1 MGGDMT
7 NADLMWLDATAQAE
21 LVAKKEVKPIEL
33 VEAAIE
39 RIEKLNPEINAVVTK
54 TFDDAHGTAKENLSD
69 GQFKGVPF
77 LVKDLLAVV
86 KGVRLTGGSSM
97 LADFIPDYDSELVKR
112 YKQAGFII
120 LGKTNTPEFGIVP
133 TTESVFLGKCRNP
146 WNLERTTGGSS
157 GGSAA
162 AVAAGMVAVSH
173 ANDGGGSIRIPS
185 SCCGVFGLK
194 PTRGRNPLGPDYGDV
209 MSGLV
214 CEHVVTRSVRDSAAI
229 LDITHGDTYGPYFA
243 PPAPG
248 KYSQQI
254 KERPVKLR
262 IGFTAQSATGTPVHE
277 DCVTAAKEAAKLC
290 EKLGHYVEETGIP
303 SIDSNALVQEFMILW
318 SAGVAWDV
326 DVLAKASGKKPSKEI
341 LEPISWTLYE
351 MGHSYTAPQY
361 LLALQTLQKVARDI
375 QLYYAKYDVVVTPT
389 LAEPPV
395 PLGTFDAP
403 SDNPFMGF
411 MRSAS
416 FAPFTPICNLTGQPA
431 MSVPLYR
438 NKENL
443 PIGVHFIG
451 QYGREDILFR
461 LAAQLE
467 EAHSWT
473 DKRPP
478 VSA

>member
-1 MGGDMT
+1 MT
-7 NADLMWLDATAQAE
+7 NEELMWLDATAQAE
-21 LVAKKEVKPIEL
+21 LVAKKEVKPAEL
-33 VEAAIE
+33 VDAAIE
-39 RIEKLNPEINAVVTK
+39 RIEKLNPKINAVVTK
-54 TFDDAHGTAKENLSD
+54 IYDEGRASAN
-69 GQFKGVPF
+69 GQLPEGPFKGVPF

-86 KGVRLTGGSSM
+86 KGARLTGGSSM
-97 LADFIPDYDSELVKR
+97 LADFVPDYDSELVKR
-112 YKQAGFII
+112 YKQGGFII

-133 TTESVFLGKCRNP
+133 TTEPVFLGKCRNP

-162 AVAAGMVAVSH
+162 AVASGMVAVSH

-185 SCCGVFGLK
+185 SCCGVFGFK

-229 LDITHGDTYGPYFA
+229 LDITAGDTYGPYFA

-248 KYSQQI
+248 KYLQKM
-254 KERPVKLR
+254 KEKPVKLR
-262 IGFTAQSATGTPVHE
+262 VGFTSQAATGTPVHE
-277 DCVTAAKEAAKLC
+277 DCVSAMKEAAKLC
-290 EKLGHYVEETGIP
+290 GGLGHHVEDAGIP

-326 DVLAKASGKKPSKEI
+326 DALAKASGKKPSKET

-361 LLALQTLQKVARDI
+361 LLALQTLQKVAREI
-375 QLYYAKYDVVVTPT
+375 QEFYSKYDVLLTPT

-395 PLGTFDAP
+395 ELGTFDAP
-403 SDNPFMGF
+403 KDNPFMGF

-416 FAPFTPICNLTGQPA
+416 FSPFTPICNLTGQPA
-431 MSVPLYR
+431 MSVPLHW
-438 NKENL
+438 NNEGL
-443 PIGVHFIG
+443 PIGAHFIG

-467 EAHSWT
+467 KA
-473 DKRPP
+473 RPWADRRP
-478 VSA
+478 S

>member
-1 MGGDMT
+1 MT
-7 NADLMWLDATAQAE
+7 KADLMWLDATAQAE

-33 VEAAIE
+33 VDAAIE
-39 RIEKLNPEINAVVTK
+39 RIEKLNPKINAVVTK
-54 TFDDAHGTAKENLSD
+54 TYDEARAEAGKEYPDAP
-69 GQFKGVPF
+69 FKGVPF

-86 KGVRLTGGSSM
+86 KGVRLTGGTAM
-97 LADFIPDYDSELVKR
+97 LADFVPDYDSELVKR
-112 YKQAGFII
+112 FRKAGFII

-133 TTESVFLGKCRNP
+133 TTESAFLGKCRNP

-162 AVAAGMVAVSH
+162 AVASGLTAVAH

-229 LDITHGDTYGPYFA
+229 LDITAGDIYGPYFA
-243 PPAPG
+243 PSVSGTYLQRMKENPG
-248 KYSQQI
+248 
-254 KERPVKLR
+254 KLR
-262 IGFTAQSATGTPVHE
+262 IGFTTQTANGTPVHE
-277 DCVTAAKEAAKLC
+277 DCVSAMKDAAKLC
-290 EKLGHYVEETGIP
+290 GELGHHVEDAGLP
-303 SIDSNALVQEFMILW
+303 SVDANALVQEFMILW
-318 SAGVAWDV
+318 SAGVAWDI
-326 DVLAKASGKKPSKEI
+326 DTLAKAFGKKPSKEI
-341 LEPISWTLYE
+341 FEPITWTLYE

-375 QLYYAKYDVVVTPT
+375 QLYYTNYDVVVTPT

-403 SDNPFMGF
+403 KDNPFMGF

-431 MSVPLYR
+431 MSVPLCW
-438 NKENL
+438 NKEGL

-461 LAAQLE
+461 LAAELE
-467 EAHSWT
+467 KARPWA
-473 DKRPP
+473 DRRPP

>member
-1 MGGDMT
+1 MAND
-7 NADLMWLDATAQAE
+7 DLMWMDATMQSE

-33 VEAAIE
+33 VEEAIE
-39 RIEKLNPEINAVVTK
+39 RIEKLNPKINAVV
-54 TFDDAHGTAKENLSD
+54 AKMYDEAREAANGILPD
-69 GQFKGVPF
+69 GPFRGVPI

-86 KGVRLTGGSSM
+86 KGVRLTGGTAM
-97 LADFIPDYDSELVKR
+97 LADFVPDYDSELVKR

-133 TTESVFLGKCRNP
+133 TTESAFLGKCRNP

-162 AVAAGMVAVSH
+162 AVASGMVAVAH

-209 MSGLV
+209 MNGLV
-214 CEHVVTRSVRDSAAI
+214 VEHVVTRSVRDSAAI
-229 LDITHGDTYGPYFA
+229 LDVTQGDIYGPYFA
-243 PPAPG
+243 PSG
-248 KYSQQI
+248 SGTYLQRM
-254 KERPVKLR
+254 KENPVKLR
-262 IGFTAQSATGTPVHE
+262 IGFATQTATGTPVHE
-277 DCVTAAKEAAKLC
+277 DCVAAVKDAAKLC
-290 EKLGHYVEETGIP
+290 VQLGHHVEETGIP
-303 SIDSNALVQEFMILW
+303 SIDGNALVQEFMILW
-318 SAGVAWDV
+318 SAGVAWDI
-326 DVLAKASGKKPSKEI
+326 DTLTKSSGKKPSKEI
-341 LEPISWTLYE
+341 LEPITWTLYE

-361 LLALQTLQKVARDI
+361 LLALQTLQKVAREI
-375 QLYYAKYDVVVTPT
+375 QLYYTNYDVVITPT

-403 SDNPFMGF
+403 PDNPFMGF

-431 MSVPLYR
+431 MSVPLYW
-438 NKENL
+438 NKEGL
-443 PIGVHFIG
+443 PIGAHFIG
-451 QYGREDILFR
+451 QYGREDILFH

-467 EAHSWT
+467 KARPWAER
-473 DKRPP
+473 RPP
-478 VSA
+478 VCCP